1 MLFADTLGRLIKRY
15 DPEPTPEEGSAVT
28 FSIEKSPSTLRDKVK
43 VIEEVKLEPA
53 PFPKVAPVGKPKAE
67 ETAPPPK
74 KEAAPPAR
82 KVTRLKAEAGDVLFD
97 EGDAGD
103 QAYLIKSGEV
113 EIFKK
118 INDEVVVLAT
128 ISRGDIL
135 DEMSLIDNQPRMAS
149 ARVVGEVALTLITR
163 EDLAA
168 RLDKLNESDK
178 VLRRLID
185 VFVDRLRG

>member
-1 MLFADTLGRLIKRY
+1 M
-15 DPEPTPEEGSAVT
+15 
-28 FSIEKSPSTLRDKVK
+28 K

-53 PFPKVAPVGKPKAE
+53 PFPKVAPVGKPKVE

-74 KEAAPPAR
+74 KEVAPPAR
-82 KVTRLKAEAGDVLFD
+82 KVTRLKAEASDVLFD

-103 QAYLIKSGEV
+103 QAYLINSGEV

-149 ARVVGEVALTLITR
+149 ARAVGEVALTLITR

>member
-1 MLFADTLGRLIKRY
+1 M
-15 DPEPTPEEGSAVT
+15 T
-28 FSIEKSPSTLRDKVK
+28 FSIEKPPSTLRDKLK

-103 QAYLIKSGEV
+103 QAYLINSGEV

-149 ARVVGEVALTLITR
+149 ARAVGEVALTLITR